1 MLPSL
6 LASIKSELLEVSSR
20 WIPGQTA
27 MPTEFWLYIT
37 YDAGD
42 AFYVRLPPLRIHT
55 RARKPRRVPRAEDSP
70 RACGCLS
77 QDSPQREQEIK
88 EWLAGS
94 LVKPLEHAGI
104 TMRIALLRYENTM
117 HKPVRTRAV
126 PRPRARRSDMRAMP
140 VRLTPR
146 TRPPGVRAGP
156 CVQLHDGVGVCGR
169 SRLHVPRQR
178 RHEV

>member
-42 AFYVRLPPLRIHT
+42 AFYVRLPPLCIHT
-55 RARKPRRVPRAEDSP
+55 RPRRVPRAEDSP

-117 HKPVRTRAV
+117 HKPVRTRARATA
-126 PRPRARRSDMRAMP
+126 PRTPQLHASNARQTHPAHAAAGGARRA
-140 VRLTPR
+140 L
-146 TRPPGVRAGP
+146 
-156 CVQLHDGVGVCGR
+156 R
-169 SRLHVPRQR
+169 STT
-178 RHEV
+178 

>member
-42 AFYVRLPPLRIHT
+42 AFYVRLPPLCIHT
-55 RARKPRRVPRAEDSP
+55 RPRRVPRAEDSP

-117 HKPVRTRAV
+117 HKPVRRATA
-126 PRPRARRSDMRAMP
+126 PRTPQRHASDARQTHPAHAAAGCARRA
-140 VRLTPR
+140 L
-146 TRPPGVRAGP
+146 
-156 CVQLHDGVGVCGR
+156 R
-169 SRLHVPRQR
+169 STT
-178 RHEV
+178 